1 MTTLLRIDA
10 STRIKGSHSRRL
22 ADYYQT
28 QWLKTHPQGKI
39 ILRDLALNPV
49 PHLTHEMIEA
59 FQAEGKSSSPATALS
74 HVLIQELRAADHL
87 LIGSPM
93 YNFSLP
99 STLKAY
105 FDHVVRSGLTFD
117 IEGDQYTGCL
127 EGKIATLITA
137 RGGVASST
145 EDDDF
150 QINYLKKILTF
161 IGIGPVETIT
171 LQGTSLQESKQNQYF
186 SKAKKEVDRLFQT
199 QKVPLWEGLFSEK
212 DMQEIRDL
220 QKNQARAIIKG
231 DATAYSKLCAD
242 DIQLMI
248 PGHDIISGRA
258 QFLVAEKKLFE
269 TARFSKFIKTPEKIE
284 RSGNTVVEIGRQ
296 VVSMEKSTDK
306 GGVFSARQKYMHIF
320 RLTQQGWRYAALM
333 SNPSE

>member
-10 STRIKGSHSRRL
+10 STRINGSHSRKL

-39 ILRDLALNPV
+39 IIRDLARNPV

-59 FQAEGKSSSPATALS
+59 FQTEGKYPSPATALS
-74 HVLIQELRAADHL
+74 HALIQELRAADHL
-87 LIGSPM
+87 LISSPL
-93 YNFSLP
+93 YNFTLP

-105 FDHVVRSGLTFD
+105 FDHVVRAGLTFD
-117 IEGDQYTGCL
+117 LEGDQYIGCL
-127 EGKIATLITA
+127 KGKMATLITA
-137 RGGVASST
+137 RGGVASSAAT
-145 EDDDF
+145 DDF
-150 QINYLKKILTF
+150 QTDYLKKILAF
-161 IGIGPVETIT
+161 IGIGPIEVIT
-171 LQGTSLQESKQNQYF
+171 LQGTSLQESGKKQHF
-186 SKAKKEVDRLFQT
+186 SKAKKGVDRLFLT
-199 QKVPLWEGLFSEK
+199 QKAPLWEGPFLEK
-212 DMQEIRDL
+212 DIQEISVLRE
-220 QKNQARAIIKG
+220 NQARAIIKG
-231 DATAYSKLCAD
+231 DAKAYEKLCTD

-269 TARFSKFIKTPEKIE
+269 NASFSKFIKYPEKIE
-284 RSGNTVVEIGRQ
+284 RSGEMVVEIGRQ
-296 VVSMEKSTDK
+296 EVSMAKNTDK
-306 GGVFSARQKYMHIF
+306 GGVFSARQKYMHVF